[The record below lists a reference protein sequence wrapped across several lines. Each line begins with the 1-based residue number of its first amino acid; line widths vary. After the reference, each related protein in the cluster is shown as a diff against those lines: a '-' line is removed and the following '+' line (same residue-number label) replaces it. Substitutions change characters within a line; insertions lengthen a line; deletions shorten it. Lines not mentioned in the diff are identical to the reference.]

1 MVLAIETDGATYHSS
16 ATARDRDRLR
26 QEHLENLGW
35 RFQRI
40 WSQAWFTSRQHEV
53 ERVVDA
59 YHRAVAAADQPP
71 LEKRPPEPAKRPHP
85 SSPSTH
91 SPERPFPRVPPAG
104 SPITEYSHQQ
114 LRAVVRWVESDTLMR
129 TKEQLLSEV
138 MRHLGFQKRG
148 KRIVAAINAAI
159 DAERTN

>member
-71 LEKRPPEPAKRPHP
+71 LEKRPPEPTKRPPPVVTVDPLSRAPVSPRTP
-85 SSPSTH
+85 SRLADH
-91 SPERPFPRVPPAG
+91 
-104 SPITEYSHQQ
+104 
-114 LRAVVRWVESDTLMR
+114 
-129 TKEQLLSEV
+129 
-138 MRHLGFQKRG
+138 
-148 KRIVAAINAAI
+148 
-159 DAERTN
+159 